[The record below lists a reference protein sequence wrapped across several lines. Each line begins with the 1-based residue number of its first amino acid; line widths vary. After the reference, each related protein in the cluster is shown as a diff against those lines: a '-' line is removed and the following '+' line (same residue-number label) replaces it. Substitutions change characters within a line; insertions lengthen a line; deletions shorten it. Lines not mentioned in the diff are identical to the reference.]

1 MSQLLKVL
9 PRKDKKNQFFSKFNN
24 KIFIFLTD
32 TNTERIVLTNV
43 VYGV

>member
-9 PRKDKKNQFFSKFNN
+9 PRKERKNFFSKFNN

-32 TNTERIVLTNV
+32 TNKERIVLTNV

>member
-9 PRKDKKNQFFSKFNN
+9 PLKDKKKQFFSKFNN
-24 KIFIFLTD
+24 KIFIFLID
-32 TNTERIVLTNV
+32 TNKERMTNV